1 MMYEYVMVRY
11 GDLIL
16 KGKNQHIFRHN
27 INNQIAHKMYGLNIE
42 IEFQHDLVFIKL
54 NDVEAKDVIER
65 LNFISGLSSY
75 SKTLKCDFDIEKIS
89 DKAIQLLKHE
99 ITKKTT
105 FKVETKRADKTI
117 NLKSFEISNLV
128 SKKVLREVQ
137 NLVVDVKN
145 PEKTLNIE
153 ARNEG
158 TYIFTD
164 RIPGMGGFPTSTGG
178 RAMLLISGGIDS
190 PVAGYLTMN
199 TGLEIECVH
208 FESSP
213 LTPIESVQKVIDLVS
228 ILSKYAPS
236 SKIKLHL
243 VPFRELHE
251 QILNHIPEA
260 YIITIMRRMMYRI
273 AESLAKKNNCKAIV
287 SGDSIGQV
295 ASQTLESLITVQ
307 SVVSSLLIRPLATY
321 DKNDIIKVAKKI
333 KTYQISSKPF
343 SDCCTLYIPKRPVI
357 KPIVERALIYE
368 ELFDYQKYLKTA
380 IKNTRTIEISER
392 KPINIIDK
400 GFSIEEI
407 FNEKN

>member
-1 MMYEYVMVRY
+1 MYEYIMVRY

-54 NDVEAKDVIER
+54 NDVDAKDVIER
-65 LNFISGLSSY
+65 LNFISGLNSY
-75 SKTLKCDFDIEKIS
+75 SKTLKCEFDIDKIAE
-89 DKAIQLLKHE
+89 KAIQLLNFE
-99 ITKKTT
+99 IKDKTT

-117 NLKSFEISNLV
+117 NLKSYEISHLV
-128 SKKVLREVQ
+128 SKKVLREVK

-145 PEKTLNIE
+145 PQTTLNIE
-153 ARNEG
+153 VRNEG

-164 RIPGMGGFPTSTGG
+164 KIPGIGGFPTSTGG
-178 RAMLLISGGIDS
+178 RALLLISGGIDS
-190 PVAGYLTMN
+190 PVAGYMTMN
-199 TGLEIECVH
+199 TGLEIEAVH
-208 FESSP
+208 FESTP

-228 ILSKYAPS
+228 VLSKYAPS

-243 VPFRELHE
+243 VPFREIHE
-251 QILNHIPEA
+251 KILTEIQES

-273 AESLAKKNNCKAIV
+273 AEMIAKKNNCKAIV

-307 SVVSSLLIRPLATY
+307 SVVSSLVVRPLAAL
-321 DKNDIIKVAKKI
+321 DKNEIIKIAKKI
-333 KTYQISSKPF
+333 KTYQISNRPF
-343 SDCCTLYIPKRPVI
+343 SDCCTVYVPKRPVI
-357 KPIVERALIYE
+357 KPTVERAEILE
-368 ELFDYQKYLKTA
+368 QSFDYQKFIKTA
-380 IKNTRTIEISER
+380 VKDTITIEINER

-400 GFSIEEI
+400 GFTVQEI
-407 FNEKN
+407 FKWKN